1 LTADQHLTRRLAAI
15 LAADVVGYARL
26 MGEDETGTL
35 LQLNLV
41 WAEVFNPAVAR
52 FRGRIVKTMGDGALV
67 EFGSAVDAV
76 TCAVAIQSAMADRSA
91 PTQERRRI
99 EFRIGVNLGEIV
111 IEGADIFGDG
121 VNVAARLEGHA
132 PRGGILIS
140 DLVNAQVKGKIDAV
154 FVDAGEVSLKNV
166 EHPLRTWRWGEV
178 GATAEPAAAPES
190 LNPSALTSGA
200 ARADEGFWVAVLPFK
215 YSGSNADLTALA
227 EGLSE
232 EIVTGLSRFSYL
244 RVIARGSTSRCASGA
259 ADVRT
264 IGEEL
269 GARYVM
275 EGSLR
280 QAGPKL
286 RLAVQLVDAVSG
298 AHLWAENYERT
309 FSPETVFEL
318 QDELVPRIVSTVADM
333 HGVLPRSMSEAVR
346 SRNPGELS
354 PYEAVLRSF
363 GYFER
368 LTGEDLA
375 AACSGLESAVRKAP
389 TSGDAWAMLALLCV
403 QDYAQGFNLH
413 ADALEKGLGAARRA
427 VEVAPSNHL
436 SHYALAQALF
446 FLKEFQS
453 FHNAAE
459 RAVALNPMDGNA
471 LAFLGELLSYS
482 GDCERGAALAARA
495 KQLNPNHPGFYWFA
509 DFYNAY
515 RQRDYRG
522 ALAAALNLN
531 LPGHMGAHM
540 VLAATYG
547 QLGEREAAEKAV
559 RDLLKVRPDFA
570 SIAGG
575 LLKQWWTAEYVEQL
589 IDGWRK
595 AGLEIAPVNAAV
607 TRM

>member
-1 LTADQHLTRRLAAI
+1 MDEQQDRWIRRFPSRAHRHAERPLTAAQHLTRRLAAI
-15 LAADVVGYARL
+15 LAADVVGYTRL

-99 EFRIGVNLGEIV
+99 ELRIGVNLGEIV

-140 DLVNAQVKGKIDAV
+140 DFVNAQVKGKIDAV

-166 EHPLRTWRWGEV
+166 EQSLRTWRWGEAE
-178 GATAEPAAAPES
+178 ATAAPASVPES
-190 LNPSALTSGA
+190 SNPSALTSGA
-200 ARADEGFWVAVLPFK
+200 VRADEGFWVAVLPFK

-244 RVIARGSTSRCASGA
+244 RVIARGSTSRYASGA

-264 IGEEL
+264 IGKEL

-280 QAGPKL
+280 QVGPKL

-309 FSPETVFEL
+309 FSPEAVFEL
-318 QDELVPRIVSTVADM
+318 QDDLVPRIVSMVAGM
-333 HGVLPRSMSEAVR
+333 NGVLPRSMSEAVR
-346 SRNPGELS
+346 SRSPEQLS

-363 GYFER
+363 SYFER
-368 LTGEDLA
+368 VTPEELA
-375 AACSGLESAVRKAP
+375 TSLAGL
-389 TSGDAWAMLALLCV
+389 
-403 QDYAQGFNLH
+403 
-413 ADALEKGLGAARRA
+413 
-427 VEVAPSNHL
+427 
-436 SHYALAQALF
+436 
-446 FLKEFQS
+446 
-453 FHNAAE
+453 E
-459 RAVALNPMDGNA
+459 RAV
-471 LAFLGELLSYS
+471 
-482 GDCERGAALAARA
+482 
-495 KQLNPNHPGFYWFA
+495 
-509 DFYNAY
+509 
-515 RQRDYRG
+515 
-522 ALAAALNLN
+522 
-531 LPGHMGAHM
+531 
-540 VLAATYG
+540 V
-547 QLGEREAAEKAV
+547 
-559 RDLLKVRPDFA
+559 
-570 SIAGG
+570 
-575 LLKQWWTAEYVEQL
+575 
-589 IDGWRK
+589 
-595 AGLEIAPVNAAV
+595 
-607 TRM
+607 